1 MNAPPPAPAAA
12 PLFDAAQIGQALDEL
27 GVSAATCR
35 RLRQQFTDRLRA
47 FYDQQPSGTPIVQAR
62 TAFVDLLLRRIW
74 AAQMANVAGADRLAL
89 VAVGG
94 YGRGELHACSDVD
107 ILVVAARASDI
118 RRASDAIARF
128 VTFLYD
134 TGMDIGASVRSVR
147 QCVDEGRRDVTIA
160 TALIESR
167 LLAGDVAL
175 FEQLGRRSGP
185 DHMWPTR
192 KFFTAKLAEQ
202 QARYDKFDA
211 TAYKLEPNVKESPG
225 GLRDIHTIGWVAKRH
240 FGARTLHELVDHGFL
255 EPDEYRLL
263 VEGQEFL
270 SEVRNGLHLLTGR
283 KHDHLLF
290 DQQREL
296 AQRFGY
302 RDGDETLAV
311 EQFMKR
317 YYRTVKG
324 LSRLNEMLLAH
335 FEEEILLARRS
346 DRAVPLSSRF
356 QIRKDFIEAR
366 DERVFRR
373 YPFALL
379 EIFLLLQQ
387 HRKHV
392 RGVRA
397 GTVRLIRRHLYLID
411 DAFRADIRCT
421 SLFMEIIRQPHGIG
435 HELQRMHRYGVLARY
450 IPAFGRVVGQMQ
462 HDLFHVYTVDEH
474 SLFVLRNT
482 RSYAFPDEKI
492 GALELG
498 YQVFQNIPKP
508 ELLYLAALFHD
519 IAKGRGGDH
528 SDLGSHDAYA
538 FCRLHRLSE
547 LDSRLVTWLVRHH
560 LLMSKVSQR
569 QDIGDPEVIRAFAAT
584 VGDQVHLDYL
594 YLLTVADMRGTGPTV
609 WNSWKGSLLSA
620 LYLATR
626 RALRRGLGSP
636 IDASEQAG
644 AIRAQA
650 AALLPAEQVDPRQC
664 ERFWD
669 RLDND
674 YFLRFAAEEIAWHA
688 KHILRSRGEQP
699 TVVATRD
706 FPDRG
711 STGVMVYTRDR
722 KYLFAAITST
732 LDRMALDIVDARIYT
747 SRDGYAL
754 DTFLVSDLN
763 GEPVSDPSRRRDIR
777 AALRETL
784 LEDPLSLHSGG
795 RRVSRQHKAFP
806 VATEVS
812 FATDLGR
819 DRTVVELITK
829 DRPGL
834 LSQVAQAFAECE
846 LVLQN
851 ARVNTYGER
860 AEDAFFV
867 TDANGR
873 AVTDAGRLDRVRE
886 QLARR
891 LDGELATPA

>member
-1 MNAPPPAPAAA
+1 VNAPPPAASA
-12 PLFDAAQIGQALDEL
+12 PLFDAARVNAVLDAH
-27 GVSAATCR
+27 GVNPATCR
-35 RLRQQFTDRLRA
+35 HLRQQFNDQLRA
-47 FYDQQPSGTPIVQAR
+47 AYDVQPLGAPIVQAR
-62 TAFVDLLLRRIW
+62 TAFVDLLLQRSW
-74 AAQMANVAGADRLAL
+74 AARMADLPHAQRLAL

-94 YGRGELHACSDVD
+94 YGRGELHAGSDVD
-107 ILVVAARASDI
+107 ILVLAARADHITRVSDEL
-118 RRASDAIARF
+118 ARF

-134 TGMDIGASVRSVR
+134 TGLDIGASVRSLR

-160 TALIESR
+160 TALIEAR
-167 LLAGDVAL
+167 FLAGDRAL
-175 FEQLGRRSGP
+175 FEQLARRTGP
-185 DHMWPTR
+185 GQMWPTR
-192 KFFTAKLAEQ
+192 KFFAAKLAEQ

-240 FGARTLHELVDHGFL
+240 FGASTLHELVDHKFL
-255 EPDEYRLL
+255 EQDEYELL
-263 VEGQEFL
+263 MEGQEFL
-270 SEVRNGLHLLTGR
+270 TQVRNGLHLLAGR

-296 AQRFGY
+296 ASRFGY
-302 RDGDETLAV
+302 QDTGETLAV

-317 YYRTVKG
+317 YYSTVKG

-346 DRAVPLSSRF
+346 DRAVPLNSRF
-356 QIRKDFIEAR
+356 QIRKDFIEVR
-366 DERVFRR
+366 DAGVFRR

-379 EIFLLLQQ
+379 EIFLVLQQ
-387 HRKHV
+387 HRHHV

-397 GTVRLIRRHLYLID
+397 GTVRLIRKHLHLID
-411 DAFRADIRCT
+411 DAFRADIRSA

-482 RSYAFPDEKI
+482 RSYVFPEEKI
-492 GALELG
+492 PALELG
-498 YQVFQNIPKP
+498 YEVFPKIPKP

-528 SDLGSHDAYA
+528 SDLGSHEAYA

-547 LDSRLVTWLVRHH
+547 LDSRLVTWVVRHH

-569 QDIGDPEVIRAFAAT
+569 QDIGDPEVIRSFAAT

-636 IDASEQAG
+636 IDAREQALDVRR
-644 AIRAQA
+644 RAA
-650 AALLPAEQVDPRQC
+650 ELLPGEPVDAKQC
-664 ERFWD
+664 EQFWN
-669 RLDND
+669 RLDDD
-674 YFLRFAAEEIAWHA
+674 YFLRFTAEEIAWHA
-688 KHILRSRGEQP
+688 KHILRARSDQP

-732 LDRMALDIVDARIYT
+732 LDRLALDIVDARIYT

-763 GEPVSDPSRRRDIR
+763 GEPISDPTRRRDIR
-777 AALRETL
+777 AALRDVLVGDTL
-784 LEDPLSLHSGG
+784 PLLPPG
-795 RRVSRQHKAFP
+795 RRITRQHKAFRVP
-806 VATEVS
+806 TEVS

-819 DRTVVELITK
+819 DRTVIELITK

-867 TDANGR
+867 TDTAGH
-873 AVTDAGRLDRVRE
+873 AVTEAARLDQLRE

-891 LDGELATPA
+891 LDEPAAAA

>member
-1 MNAPPPAPAAA
+1 MNAPDA
-12 PLFDAAQIGQALDEL
+12 PLFDAPAVGQYLDRA
-27 GVSAATCR
+27 GVTTASCR
-35 RLRQQFTDRLRA
+35 HLRQQFADHLRA
-47 FYDQQPSGTPIVQAR
+47 HYDRRPAGTPIVQAR
-62 TAFVDLLLRRIW
+62 TAFVDLLLQRIW
-74 AAQMANVAGADRLAL
+74 AAQMASVPGAGRLAL
-89 VAVGG
+89 IAVGG

-107 ILVVAARASDI
+107 ILVLAPRANDI
-118 RRASDAIARF
+118 DRVTEALTAFI
-128 VTFLYD
+128 TFLYD
-134 TGMDIGASVRSVR
+134 TGLDIGASVRSLR

-160 TALIESR
+160 TALIEAR
-167 LLAGDVAL
+167 LLAGSEAL
-175 FEQLGRRSGP
+175 FEQLGRRTGP
-185 DHMWPTR
+185 DKMWPTR
-192 KFFTAKLAEQ
+192 KFVAAKLAEQ
-202 QARYDKFDA
+202 NARYGKFDA

-225 GLRDIHTIGWVAKRH
+225 GLRDIHTVGWVAKRH

-255 EPDEYRLL
+255 EPDEYQQL
-263 VEGQEFL
+263 VDGQEFL

-296 AQRFGY
+296 ARRFGY
-302 RDGDETLAV
+302 RDAAGSLAV

-317 YYRTVKG
+317 YYGTVKG
-324 LSRLNEMLLAH
+324 LSRLNEMLLQH

-346 DRAVPLSSRF
+346 DRATPLNSRF
-356 QIRKDFIEAR
+356 QLRKDFIEVRNAQ
-366 DERVFRR
+366 VFHR

-379 EIFLLLQQ
+379 ELFLLLQQ
-387 HRKHV
+387 HRRHV

-397 GTVRLIRRHLYLID
+397 GTVRLIRRHLHLID
-411 DAFRADIRCT
+411 DDFRADLRCS

-450 IPAFGRVVGQMQ
+450 IPAFGRVLGQMQ

-482 RSYAFPDEKI
+482 RSYAFPEEKI
-492 GALELG
+492 PALELG
-498 YQVFQNIPKP
+498 YQIFPRIPKP
-508 ELLYLAALFHD
+508 ELLYLGALFHD
-519 IAKGRGGDH
+519 VAKGRGGDH
-528 SDLGSHDAYA
+528 SVLGESEAYA

-547 LDSRLVTWLVRHH
+547 FDSRLVAWLVRHH
-560 LLMSKVSQR
+560 LLMSSVSQR
-569 QDIGDPEVIRAFAAT
+569 QDIGDPDVIRAFAAT
-584 VGDQVHLDYL
+584 IGDQMHLDYL

-609 WNSWKGSLLSA
+609 WNSWKGSLLAA

-636 IDASEQAG
+636 IDAHEQALD
-644 AIRAQA
+644 IRHRA
-650 AALLPAEQVDPRQC
+650 AALLPAEQVDPQQC
-664 ERFWD
+664 ERFWE
-669 RLDND
+669 RLDDD
-674 YFLRFAAEEIAWHA
+674 YFLRFTAEEIAWHA
-688 KHILRSRGEQP
+688 KHIVRARSAAP
-699 TVVATRD
+699 AVVATRD

-732 LDRMALDIVDARIYT
+732 LDRLALDIVDARIYT

-754 DTFLVSDLN
+754 DAFLVTDIN
-763 GEPVSDPSRRRDIR
+763 GNPVSNPVTRREIR

-784 LEDPLSLHSGG
+784 QEEPLSLQPVE
-795 RRVSRQHKAFP
+795 RRVSRQHKAFQ
-806 VATEVS
+806 VATELS

-819 DRTVVELITK
+819 DRTVVELICK

-834 LSQVAQAFAECE
+834 LSQVAQAFAEAG

-867 TDANGR
+867 TDADGH
-873 AVTDAGRLDRVRE
+873 AVTDAERLNALRE
-886 QLARR
+886 DLIRR
-891 LDGELATPA
+891 LGQELPPGL

>member
-1 MNAPPPAPAAA
+1 MNAPPPAAGA
-12 PLFDAAQIGQALDEL
+12 PLFDADRVNALLDAH
-27 GVSAATCR
+27 GVNAATCR
-35 RLRQQFTDRLRA
+35 HLHQQFTDQLRA
-47 FYDQQPSGTPIVQAR
+47 YYDRHPAGAPIVQAR
-62 TAFVDLLLRRIW
+62 TAFVDVLLQRIW
-74 AAQMANVAGADRLAL
+74 AARVADLPQAHTLAL

-107 ILVVAARASDI
+107 ILILAPRADHITRVSDELARL
-118 RRASDAIARF
+118 
-128 VTFLYD
+128 VTLLYD
-134 TGMDIGASVRSVR
+134 TGLDVGASVRSLR

-160 TALIESR
+160 TALMEAR
-167 LLAGDVAL
+167 YLAGNAAL
-175 FEQLGRRSGP
+175 FEQLARRTGP
-185 DHMWPTR
+185 GQIWPTR
-192 KFFTAKLAEQ
+192 KFFAAKLAEQ
-202 QARYDKFDA
+202 QARYNKFDA

-255 EPDEYRLL
+255 EPDEYQQLID
-263 VEGQEFL
+263 GQEFL
-270 SEVRNGLHLLTGR
+270 TQVRNGLHLLAGR

-296 AQRFGY
+296 ARRFGY
-302 RDGDETLAV
+302 EDSDESLAV

-317 YYRTVKG
+317 YYGTVKG

-346 DRAVPLSSRF
+346 DRAVPLNSRF
-356 QIRKDFIEAR
+356 QIRKDFIEVR

-387 HRKHV
+387 HRHHV

-397 GTVRLIRRHLYLID
+397 GTVRLIRKHLHLID
-411 DAFRADIRCT
+411 DAFRADIRSA

-482 RSYAFPDEKI
+482 RSYAFPDEQI
-492 GALELG
+492 PALELG
-498 YQVFQNIPKP
+498 YQVFPNIPKP

-528 SDLGSHDAYA
+528 SDLGSHEAYA

-547 LDSRLVTWLVRHH
+547 LDSRLVTWLVRQH

-569 QDIGDPEVIRAFAAT
+569 QDIGDPEVIRSFAAT

-636 IDASEQAG
+636 IDAREQALDVRH
-644 AIRAQA
+644 RAA
-650 AALLPAEQVDPRQC
+650 ELLPGEPVDAGQC
-664 ERFWD
+664 EQFWD
-669 RLDND
+669 RLDDD
-674 YFLRFAAEEIAWHA
+674 YFLRFTAEEIAWHA
-688 KHILRSRGEQP
+688 KHILRARAEQP

-732 LDRMALDIVDARIYT
+732 LDRLALDLKRAGLHRLTVSCDSLRPERFERIT
-747 SRDGYAL
+747 RQSSHHSP
-754 DTFLVSDLN
+754 SDD
-763 GEPVSDPSRRRDIR
+763 VRREAD
-777 AALRETL
+777 
-784 LEDPLSLHSGG
+784 
-795 RRVSRQHKAFP
+795 
-806 VATEVS
+806 
-812 FATDLGR
+812 
-819 DRTVVELITK
+819 
-829 DRPGL
+829 
-834 LSQVAQAFAECE
+834 
-846 LVLQN
+846 
-851 ARVNTYGER
+851 
-860 AEDAFFV
+860 
-867 TDANGR
+867 
-873 AVTDAGRLDRVRE
+873 
-886 QLARR
+886 
-891 LDGELATPA
+891 

>member
-1 MNAPPPAPAAA
+1 MNAPPRA
-12 PLFDAAQIGQALDEL
+12 PLFDAPAVAQRLDAL

-35 RLRQQFTDRLRA
+35 QLRQQFMDHLRA
-47 FYDQQPSGTPIVQAR
+47 EYDRKPAGAEIVQAR

-74 AAQMANVAGADRLAL
+74 ADQVEGTAAGDRLAL

-107 ILVVAARASDI
+107 ILVLAARGRDI
-118 RRASDAIARF
+118 TRAADTISRF

-134 TGMDIGASVRSVR
+134 VGLDIGASVRSVR
-147 QCVDEGRRDVTIA
+147 QCLDEGRRDVTIA
-160 TALIESR
+160 TNLIEAR
-167 LLAGDVAL
+167 LLMGDEAL
-175 FEQLGRRSGP
+175 FEQLCRRTGP
-185 DHMWPTR
+185 RQMWPTR
-192 KFFTAKLAEQ
+192 KFFAAKLAEQ
-202 QARYDKFDA
+202 RARYDKYDA

-240 FGARTLHELVDHGFL
+240 FGARTLHELVDHQFL
-255 EPDEYRLL
+255 EQDEYELL
-263 VEGQEFL
+263 REGQEFL

-296 AQRFGY
+296 ARRFGY
-302 RDGDETLAV
+302 QDSDQSLAV

-324 LSRLNEMLLAH
+324 LSRLNEMLLQH

-346 DRAVPLSSRF
+346 DRATPLNSRF
-356 QIRKDFIEAR
+356 QIRKGFIEAR

-387 HRKHV
+387 HRRSI

-397 GTVRLIRRHLYLID
+397 DTVRLIRRHLHLID
-411 DAFRADIRCT
+411 DRFRADLRCT

-492 GALELG
+492 SALELG
-498 YQVFQNIPKP
+498 YQVYPGIPKP
-508 ELLYLAALFHD
+508 ALLYLAALFHD

-528 SDLGSHDAYA
+528 SDLGTHDAA
-538 FCRLHRLSE
+538 EFCRLHRLSD
-547 LDSRLVTWLVRHH
+547 LDGRLVAWLVRRH

-609 WNSWKGSLLSA
+609 WNSWKGSLLGT

-636 IDASEQAG
+636 IDAHDQALEV
-644 AIRAQA
+644 RARA
-650 AALLPAEQVDPRQC
+650 AALLPAEQVDSRECDQ
-664 ERFWD
+664 FWN
-669 RLDND
+669 RLDDD
-674 YFLRFAAEEIAWHA
+674 YFLRFEAEEIAWHA
-688 KHILRSRGEQP
+688 KHILRARGDHP

-706 FPDRG
+706 FPNRG

-732 LDRMALDIVDARIYT
+732 LDRLGLDIVDARIYT
-747 SRDGYAL
+747 SHDGDAL
-754 DTFLVSDLN
+754 DAFLVTDLH
-763 GEPVSDPSRRRDIR
+763 GERVSDPAQRREIR
-777 AALRETL
+777 AALRDTL
-784 LEDPLSLHSGG
+784 LQDTLSLSSGG
-795 RRVSRQHKAFP
+795 RRSTRQQKAFR
-806 VATEVS
+806 VDTEVS
-812 FATDLGR
+812 FTTDLSR
-819 DRTVVELITK
+819 DRTVLELITK

-834 LSQVAQAFAECE
+834 LSKVAQALAECG

-867 TDANGR
+867 TDANGH
-873 AVTDAGRLDRVRE
+873 AVTDAGRLDALER
-886 QLARR
+886 QLVQR
-891 LDGELATPA
+891 LDGELKPAA